1 MKPLNKMDNVDRGRL
16 LADLLPLE
24 LPKIIQYIE
33 TEAQQMSEHEQFIRT
48 HWAGG
53 LCTADFWFSLVQ
65 NVDRKIKKCGSRL
78 HTKHRWFADQLFDGY
93 DALFTLYCLQEFA
106 TKTECSEQLTQ
117 AIHLIFGRAR
127 LILTNQ
133 DNIIKD

>member
-33 TEAQQMSEHEQFIRT
+33 TEAQQMSEHEQFIRS
-48 HWAGG
+48 HWADG
-53 LCTADFWFSLVQ
+53 LCTADFWFGLVQ
-65 NVDRKIKKCGSRL
+65 NVHTKIKKCGSRL
-78 HTKHRWFADQLFDGY
+78 HTKHGWFADQLFDGY

-127 LILTNQ
+127 LILTTP
-133 DNIIKD
+133 DNPKN